1 MIGKSATTISGPADR
16 IKARS
21 IRLRNSRIFPVR
33 KVLNSIENDSE
44 MIERCGSTLELESA
58 LRFEIDRIEKEI
70 DADFVHQ
77 PKASVG
83 IPF

>member
-1 MIGKSATTISGPADR
+1 MINLKTH
-16 IKARS
+16 
-21 IRLRNSRIFPVR
+21 LLLHNLR

-44 MIERCGSTLELESA
+44 AIERCGSTRELESA

-77 PKASVG
+77 PKSSIG